1 MGLSQKHIENLKQQL
16 LERKEKLLLEV
27 TSSQT
32 LIKDLLNETS
42 YDDLDYAEISSDSF
56 NMNTLRNKQLDELK
70 DIDIVLKKIQNNT
83 YGICDMYDEDIGLQR
98 LKAKPHARFCV
109 DCRPIYEESLK
120 EKKASA

>member
-1 MGLSQKHIENLKQQL
+1 MLSKKQIEKLKEQL
-16 LERKEKLLLEV
+16 LTRKEQLLSEV

-70 DIDIVLKKIQNNT
+70 DIDFALKKIKDGT
-83 YGICDMYDEDIGLQR
+83 YGICDMCDEEIGLQR

-120 EKKASA
+120 EKKVSA

>member
-1 MGLSQKHIENLKQQL
+1 MLNKKQIEKLKEQL
-16 LERKEKLLLEV
+16 LTRKEQLLGEV

-70 DIDIVLKKIQNNT
+70 DIDLALKKIENGT
-83 YGICDMYDEDIGLQR
+83 YGICDMCDEEIGIQR

-109 DCRPIYEESLK
+109 DCRPIYEESIK
-120 EKKASA
+120 DKQASA

>member
-1 MGLSQKHIENLKQQL
+1 MNLSKKNIEKLNGQL
-16 LERKEKLLLEV
+16 LQRKEQLLLEV
-27 TSSQT
+27 ISSQT

-70 DIDIVLKKIQNNT
+70 EIDYALKKIKDGS
-83 YGICDMYDEDIGLQR
+83 YGVCDMCDEEIGVKR

-120 EKKASA
+120 DKKASA